1 MLNYKGYTGYIEF
14 DDDAGLLHGEVL
26 DTRDVITFQ
35 GRTVEEVRKAFH
47 DSIDD
52 YIEFCD
58 ERKEQPEKPFSGKFI
73 VRLSSELHHR
83 VYIKAVEQGKSLN
96 QLVVESLEKVV

>member
-83 VYIKAVEQGKSLN
+83 VYVKAVEQGKSLN